1 MVKALGEVV
10 MKTKKNLIFII
21 FILPLMLSAFSFPL
35 PATAEETT
43 DYEIVPCDVAAYVI
57 DTDPA
62 GLNVRS
68 GPGSDYPVIS
78 VLPTYATPPE
88 DVTVDLVI
96 RGSVGEWMYISD
108 PAYDGSE
115 GEEFWKITG
124 WVYGPMLGTYA
135 VDYGSTGAVVP
146 LYEGPSTGSVVLNRL
161 VSDTEVVIVGCRG
174 EWVKVRVNGV
184 KGWLAPG
191 SHCGSSKTNCC

>member
-1 MVKALGEVV
+1 MNP
-10 MKTKKNLIFII
+10 KKHLIFIV
-21 FILPLMLSAFSFPL
+21 FPSVLMTAVVLPSLFA
-35 PATAEETT
+35 AAEEAT
-43 DYEIVPCDVAAYVI
+43 DFEVVPCEVGAYVI

-68 GPGSDYPVIS
+68 GPGLDYPVIA

-135 VDYGSTGAVVP
+135 VDYGTTGAVVP
-146 LYEGPSTGSVVLNRL
+146 VYGGPSTGSAVLTRL

-174 EWVKVRVNGV
+174 EWVKVRVNDV
-184 KGWLAPG
+184 EGWLAPG